1 MILSSSDNYSK
12 IPEMY
17 RPTLAQVNTPHSA
30 TVEFC
35 PLPPLRDALCR
46 QYRDFLPILSNN
58 ISCNWPYTLETCIER
73 NDGTGHIMLCVER
86 FGDEFE
92 LVVADDG
99 IGMTNKDSAKPP
111 EKRGSDY
118 VAIFVRQLRGTMVPW
133 KQEPVGTTVRIRLPL
148 LLVPPTGTERAAA

>member
-73 NDGTGHIMLCVER
+73 NDGTGHIMLTHDFAQHC
-86 FGDEFE
+86 
-92 LVVADDG
+92 LVSV
-99 IGMTNKDSAKPP
+99 N
-111 EKRGSDY
+111 
-118 VAIFVRQLRGTMVPW
+118 W
-133 KQEPVGTTVRIRLPL
+133 TVRPDVFEAFPECRGLIK
-148 LLVPPTGTERAAA
+148 TDI